1 MRFRAIASIAAVA
14 LLAAGGCARSPA
26 SGFLAAGLASARQD
40 AWEDAARHWTRAVEK
55 DPGSAAAH
63 NNLAVAH
70 ERQGAWEAAEREYKE
85 ALRLA
90 PDEPTIRTNYAAF
103 KARLERL
110 RGRRP

>member
-1 MRFRAIASIAAVA
+1 MRFKAIAALAVVA
-14 LLAAGGCARSPA
+14 LLAAGSCARSPA

-40 AWEDAARHWTRAVEK
+40 AWEEAARQWALAVAT

-63 NNLAVAH
+63 NNLAVAY
-70 ERQGAWEAAEREYKE
+70 ERQGDWDAAEREYGE

-90 PDEPTIRTNYAAF
+90 PDEPTVKANYAAF

-110 RGRRP
+110 RGRMP

>member
-1 MRFRAIASIAAVA
+1 MRFKVIASLAAVA
-14 LLAAGGCARSPA
+14 LFAAGSCARSPA

-40 AWEDAARHWTRAVEK
+40 GWEEAARQWIQAVEK

-63 NNLAVAH
+63 NNLAVAY
-70 ERQGAWEAAEREYKE
+70 ERQGAWEAAEREYGE

-110 RGRRP
+110 RGRML

>member
-1 MRFRAIASIAAVA
+1 MRFKAIGSLAVVA

-40 AWEDAARHWTRAVEK
+40 AWEDAARHWTQAVAE

-63 NNLAVAH
+63 NNLAVAY
-70 ERQGAWEAAEREYKE
+70 ERQGAWAEAEREYGE

-90 PDEPTIRTNYAAF
+90 PDEPTVKKNYAAF

>member
-1 MRFRAIASIAAVA
+1 MKFKAIASLAAIA

-40 AWEDAARHWTRAVEK
+40 AWEDAARQWTQAVAN

-63 NNLAVAH
+63 NNLAIAY
-70 ERQGAWEAAEREYKE
+70 ERQGAWEEAEREYGE

-90 PDEPTIRTNYAAF
+90 PDEPTIKSNYAAF

-110 RGRRP
+110 RGRMP

>member
-1 MRFRAIASIAAVA
+1 MRFKAIASLAAAA

-26 SGFLAAGLASARQD
+26 SGFLDAGLASARQD
-40 AWEDAARHWTRAVEK
+40 AWEEAGRQWAQAVEK

-63 NNLAVAH
+63 NNLAVAY
-70 ERQGAWEAAEREYKE
+70 ERQGAWEAAEREYGE

-90 PDEPTIRTNYAAF
+90 PDEPTIKANYAAF

-110 RGRRP
+110 RGRMP

>member
-1 MRFRAIASIAAVA
+1 MRFKAIVSLAAVA

-40 AWEDAARHWTRAVEK
+40 AWEDAARQWAQAVEK

-63 NNLAVAH
+63 NNLAVAY
-70 ERQGAWEAAEREYKE
+70 ERQGAWEAAEREYGE

-103 KARLERL
+103 KARLDRL
-110 RGRRP
+110 RGRMP